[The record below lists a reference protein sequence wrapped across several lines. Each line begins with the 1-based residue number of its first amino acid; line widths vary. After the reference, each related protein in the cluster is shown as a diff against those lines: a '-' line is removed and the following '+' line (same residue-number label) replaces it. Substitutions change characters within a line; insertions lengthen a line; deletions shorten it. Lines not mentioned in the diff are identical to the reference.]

1 MSLLI
6 ILTAKIS
13 YEYINNLM
21 MKVSASET
29 FQYTFSGDSYKRI
42 FTRKHSFYIFEN
54 LCYFHIKTK
63 SCDVMSAT
71 PTIMYSCHV

>member
-29 FQYTFSGDSYKRI
+29 FQFSGDSYERI
-42 FTRKHSFYIFEN
+42 FTRKCSFYIFEN
-54 LCYFHIKTK
+54 LSYFHIKTN
-63 SCDVMSAT
+63 SYGVMSVT